1 MIAKIITAALVNFF
15 TRALPFIF
23 FKEGNVPKII
33 RYLGKILPGAIMAI
47 LVVYCL
53 RFMNFSTSVPFP
65 EIISVT
71 ICIVLHKLKR
81 NILLSIGGSTIIY
94 MILLNI
100 V

>member
-1 MIAKIITAALVNFF
+1 MLMDIIIAALVNFF

-33 RYLGKILPGAIMAI
+33 TYLGKILPGAIMAI

-53 RFMNFSTSVPFP
+53 RFTDFSTSVPFP
-65 EIISVT
+65 EIIAVT
-71 ICIVLHKLKR
+71 LCIVLHKAKH
-81 NILLSIGGSTIIY
+81 NILLSIGGSTIVY

-100 V
+100 M